1 MKTDTLVVDRKEHLA
16 TVFLNRPDN
25 MNALSTLM
33 AKELIA
39 VFSDLAS
46 NREVWTVILTGSGDR
61 AFCAGADLKERK
73 EMNMDQIQLQ
83 RELFIQAFKTVS
95 TFPKPLIAAVNG
107 YAFGGGFEFAL
118 GCDLIYA
125 SDNAVFSLPEVGLG
139 IIPAGGGTQN
149 LPRLISPAIAKEL
162 IFTGNRLTASE
173 AEKHGIVRKVTA
185 PEKLLEEAELLAAD
199 IMKNAPL
206 AVWQAK
212 KAINLGLNVD
222 LSTGFT
228 LEAECYNV
236 CLKSADRDE
245 GLKAFNEKRK
255 PLFTGQ

>member
-1 MKTDTLVVDRKEHLA
+1 MRAETILVDKKEHLA
-16 TVFLNRPDN
+16 TVFFNRPES

-39 VFSDLAS
+39 VFSDLAAE
-46 NREVWTVILTGSGDR
+46 REVWTVILSGTGEK

-73 EMNMDQIQLQ
+73 DMSLDEMRQQ
-83 RELFIQAFKTVS
+83 REHFVQAFKTVS

-118 GCDLIYA
+118 GCDIIYA
-125 SDNAVFSLPEVGLG
+125 ANNAVFSLPEVGLG

-149 LPRLISPAIAKEL
+149 LPRLVSPALAKEL
-162 IFTGNRLTASE
+162 IFTGKRLTARE
-173 AEKHGIVRKVTA
+173 AKELGIVRKVTVA
-185 PEKLLEEAELLAAD
+185 EKLLEEAELIAAA
-199 IMKNAPL
+199 IMKNSPL

-222 LSTGFT
+222 LSTGFS

-245 GLKAFNEKRK
+245 GLRAFNEKRK
-255 PLFTGQ
+255 PVFTGQ

>member
-1 MKTDTLVVDRKEHLA
+1 MNTETLLVVRKEHLA
-16 TVFLNRPDN
+16 TVYFNRPDN

-33 AKELIA
+33 AKELFA
-39 VFSDLAS
+39 VFSELAAD
-46 NREVWTVILTGSGDR
+46 RDIWTVILTGKGDK

-73 EMNMDQIQLQ
+73 DMNLDQMRLQ
-83 RELFIQAFKTVS
+83 RELFVQAFKTVS
-95 TFPKPLIAAVNG
+95 FFPKPLIAAVNG

-118 GCDLIYA
+118 GCDMIYA
-125 SDNAVFSLPEVGLG
+125 AENALFSLPEVSLG

-149 LPRLISPAIAKEL
+149 LPRLVSPALAKEL
-162 IFTGNRLTASE
+162 IFTGKRLTAAE
-173 AEKHGIVRKVTA
+173 AEELGIVRKVTA
-185 PEKLLEEAELLAAD
+185 PEKLLAEAEQLAAE

-245 GLKAFNEKRK
+245 GLRAFNEKRK
-255 PLFTGQ
+255 PVFTGQ

>member
-1 MKTDTLVVDRKEHLA
+1 MKTETLIVDHNEHLA
-16 TVFLNRPDN
+16 TVFFNRPEN
-25 MNALSTLM
+25 MNALNTLM
-33 AKELIA
+33 AKELFT
-39 VFSDLAS
+39 VFTELAAD
-46 NREVWTVILTGSGDR
+46 RDIWAVILTGKGDK

-73 EMNMDQIQLQ
+73 DMSLDQMRLQ
-83 RELFIQAFKTVS
+83 RDLFVQAFKTVS

-118 GCDLIYA
+118 GCDIIYA
-125 SDNAVFSLPEVGLG
+125 AENAVFSLPEVSLG

-149 LPRLISPAIAKEL
+149 LPRLIAPALAKEL
-162 IFTGNRLTASE
+162 IFTGNRLTAAE
-173 AEKHGIVRKVTA
+173 AKELGIVRKVTA
-185 PEKLLEEAELLAAD
+185 PEKLLAETKLLAAE

-222 LSTGFT
+222 ISTGFA

-245 GLKAFNEKRK
+245 GLRAFNEKRK
-255 PLFTGQ
+255 PVFTGQ

>member
-1 MKTDTLVVDRKEHLA
+1 MKTETLTVDRKEHLA
-16 TVFLNRPDN
+16 TVFLNRPES

-39 VFSDLAS
+39 VFSDLGA
-46 NREVWTVILTGSGDR
+46 NREVWTVILTGTGDK

-73 EMNMDQIQLQ
+73 GMDLDQMRLQ
-83 RELFIQAFKTVS
+83 RELFVQTFKTVS

-125 SDNAVFSLPEVGLG
+125 ADNAVFSLPEVWLG

-149 LPRLISPAIAKEL
+149 LPRLVSPALAKEL
-162 IFTGNRLTASE
+162 IFTGKRLSARE
-173 AEKHGIVRKVTA
+173 AEELGIVRKVTTA
-185 PEKLLEEAELLAAD
+185 QKLLEEAELLGAE
-199 IMKNAPL
+199 IMKNSPL

-222 LSTGFT
+222 LYTGFT

-255 PLFTGQ
+255 PVFTGQ